1 MFVLALAL
9 SNGALGVLHGID
21 ATPPRTVELAVLVLG
36 SALAT
41 VTRYV
46 ALKTWVFTRRHR
58 SHAQT
63 PVTEGELS

>member
-1 MFVLALAL
+1 M
-9 SNGALGVLHGID
+9 LHGID
-21 ATPPRTVELAVLVLG
+21 ATPPRAVELAVLVTG

-58 SHAQT
+58 GAQT
-63 PVTEGELS
+63 VRAEGELS